1 MIVSCPSCH
10 ARYKVQAETVP
21 DQGAELECARCE
33 TSFLVQLEGQ
43 TTVINNASSDPSP
56 TEEAESEDE
65 DEDDFPTDEGPN
77 LRTHFQEDE
86 DDLPTDDE
94 IRINMDDT
102 EDYETV
108 IEPSVVLE
116 SLKEEKKE
124 NPSERE
130 VKMTLSPLQPTSIN
144 DENDDDDDTDLNKI
158 LTPKKMSL
166 EVVTPISDNQEWGDD
181 NSDEEWDDDNSD
193 EEWDDEESNDSPT
206 DVQTHPPLPSDY
218 KVPSSSLESTIEEE
232 NDFDE
237 NSDEEIIHASP
248 PQNTTNLHKD
258 GYDQPLQRKTTT
270 ERARLNTAIL
280 VLLVASLSLGL
291 AYVIQSYLSNNST
304 PPISSS
310 TVPVQ
315 PKLQKPQKE
324 AVKPPEVD
332 IQSADDAQPSQ
343 ATE

>member
-33 TSFLVQLEGQ
+33 ASFLVLPEGQ
-43 TTVINNASSDPSP
+43 TTVINRASSDLSS
-56 TEEAESEDE
+56 TEEDEDE

-116 SLKEEKKE
+116 SLKEDNKE
-124 NPSERE
+124 NRNERQ
-130 VKMTLSPLQPTSIN
+130 VKMAPSPHQPNSIN
-144 DENDDDDDTDLNKI
+144 DENDDDDDTDINKI
-158 LTPKKMSL
+158 VTPKKMSL
-166 EVVTPISDNQEWGDD
+166 EVVTPINDS
-181 NSDEEWDDDNSD
+181 EEWDDDNSD

-232 NDFDE
+232 NEFDE

-248 PQNTTNLHKD
+248 PQNTTNLHKG
-258 GYDQPLQRKTTT
+258 GYDQPLQRKTAT
-270 ERARLNTAIL
+270 ERATFNTVIL
-280 VLLVASLSLGL
+280 VLLVAGLSLGL
-291 AYVIQSYLSNNST
+291 AYIIQSYLSDNST
-304 PPISSS
+304 PPTSSS
-310 TVPVQ
+310 MVPAQ

-343 ATE
+343 AAE